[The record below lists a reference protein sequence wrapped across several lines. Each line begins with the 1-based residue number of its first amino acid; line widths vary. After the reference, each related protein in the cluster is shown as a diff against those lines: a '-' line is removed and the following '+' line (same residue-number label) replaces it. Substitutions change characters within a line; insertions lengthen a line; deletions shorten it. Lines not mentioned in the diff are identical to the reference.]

1 MVTRVNG
8 FSGMDIDSMVKSMM
22 ATKNLRLDR
31 LNQDKQV
38 LQWQRESYRD
48 LSSKLYDFR
57 VNKLTTKYGNPA
69 ALNANK
75 SVVSG
80 NTTAVKADATASA
93 TTVEMKVTV
102 EKLASAKTLE
112 TSGLGQGV
120 NRNTTL
126 ASLDGVELSAMSDED
141 RTAYLKKGFDIT
153 INGMTFKDKDGNSLF
168 NGSTT
173 ISSFISTINSSLSA
187 DVFASYDEATGKLS
201 LASRSGGAAGDIK
214 IETPAGKNSLI
225 ALFSKKTV
233 IETNGAGLDVTGTQ
247 TLGDLQKLKDGKDPE
262 PGAQMKGYSF
272 VINNATFVF
281 NETDTISSV
290 VSKINSKTQPGV
302 TASFDDKG
310 KLTFT
315 ADPGK
320 EIKMGGNSYEFLS
333 LFKGAVPFKE
343 DTNPLT
349 KVQDGVDAIVKVNN
363 QSLENIRKNT
373 FTINGVTLTLQE
385 ETVKNGVDNPVIIKN
400 QTDPDKALESIKG
413 FIDDYNNLIKSLNS
427 TIRETK
433 YKDFKPLT
441 DEQKKEMKE
450 SEIITWTEKSK
461 SGLLKN
467 NDIIKSVLSDM
478 RSIISEKLGPLNA
491 MGITTGLY
499 SENGKL
505 VIQDESKLRTA
516 LSSNPQAVIDL
527 LQGPDSAPNDGIFDK
542 LSDKVTAA
550 IQRIS
555 DRSGTNRFTT
565 DVTSTF
571 SEENTMGRQMKQY
584 NSRIAL
590 MQRNLASTEDRYYKQ
605 FAAMEKAMSNMQA
618 QSSSLLAKLG

>member
-31 LNQDKQV
+31 LNQDKQI

-57 VNKLTTKYGNPA
+57 INKLTTKYGNSS

-80 NTTAVKADATASA
+80 NTTAVKAEASASA
-93 TTVEMKVTV
+93 TTADMKVSV

-120 NRNTTL
+120 SRNTFL
-126 ASLDGVELSAMSDED
+126 ANLDGVEMSAMNESDLE
-141 RTAYLKKGFDIT
+141 AYLNKGFDIT
-153 INGMTFKDKDGNSLF
+153 INGVSFKDKDGNSLF
-168 NGSTT
+168 NGRTT
-173 ISSFISTINSSLSA
+173 ISSFISTVNSNLQA

-214 IETPAGKNSLI
+214 VETPSGKNSLI

-233 IETNGAGLDVTGTQ
+233 IETNGAGSSVTDTQ
-247 TLGDLQKLKDGKDPE
+247 TLGDLQKLKDGKAPE
-262 PGAQMKGYSF
+262 PGAPMKGYSF
-272 VINNATFVF
+272 IINGESFVF
-281 NETDTISSV
+281 SETESISSV
-290 VSKINSKTQPGV
+290 ISKINGSTKAGV
-302 TASFDDKG
+302 TAAFDQG
-310 KLTFT
+310 KLTIT
-315 ADPGK
+315 ANTGN
-320 EIKMGGNSYEFLS
+320 EIKMGGNAYEFLS

-343 DTNPLT
+343 DANALT
-349 KVQDGVDAIVKVNN
+349 KVKDGSDAIVKVND
-363 QSLENIRKNT
+363 QSLDNIRTNT
-373 FTINGVTLTLQE
+373 FTINGVQLTLQE
-385 ETVKNGVDNPVIIKN
+385 ETLKNGVDNPVIIKN

-433 YKDFKPLT
+433 YSDFKPLT
-441 DEQKKEMKE
+441 EEQKKEMKE
-450 SEIITWTEKSK
+450 SEILTWTDKAK

-478 RSIISEKLGPLNA
+478 RSIISEKLGPLNS

-505 VIQDESKLRTA
+505 VIKDEAKLKTA

-527 LQGPDSAPNDGIFDK
+527 FQGSDSAPNDGIFDK
-542 LSDKVTAA
+542 LADSASVA

-571 SEENTMGRQMKQY
+571 SEENPMGRQLKQY

-590 MQRNLASTEDRYYKQ
+590 MQRNIASTEDRYYKQ
-605 FAAMEKAMSNMQA
+605 FAAMEKAMSQMQS
-618 QSSSLLAKLG
+618 QSSSLLAQLGN

>member
-57 VNKLTTKYGNPA
+57 INKLTTKYGNSS
-69 ALNANK
+69 ALNANN

-80 NTTAVKADATASA
+80 NTTAVKAVASASA
-93 TTVEMKVTV
+93 TTAEMKVSV

-112 TSGLGQGV
+112 TSGLGQGIS
-120 NRNTTL
+120 RNTFL
-126 ASLDGVELSAMSDED
+126 ANLDGVELSAMNESDLE
-141 RTAYLKKGFDIT
+141 AYLKKGFDIT
-153 INGMTFKDKDGNSLF
+153 INGVSFKDKDGNSLF
-168 NGSTT
+168 NGRTT
-173 ISSFISTINSSLSA
+173 ISSFISTVNSNSQA

-214 IETPAGKNSLI
+214 VETPSGKNSLI

-233 IETNGAGLDVTGTQ
+233 IETNGAGENVTGNQ
-247 TLGDLQKLKDGKDPE
+247 TLADLQKLKDGKDPE
-262 PGAQMKGYSF
+262 PDAPMKGYSF
-272 VINNATFVF
+272 MINGASFVF
-281 NETDTISSV
+281 NETETISSV
-290 VSKINSKTQPGV
+290 VSKINSSTQAGV
-302 TASFDDKG
+302 VAAFDDKG
-310 KLTFT
+310 KLTIT
-315 ADPGK
+315 ANSGN

-343 DTNPLT
+343 DANAL
-349 KVQDGVDAIVKVNN
+349 KQVKDGLDAKVKVNG
-363 QSLENIRKNT
+363 QSLENIRTNT
-373 FTINGVTLTLQE
+373 FTINGVQLTLQE
-385 ETVKNGVDNPVIIKN
+385 ETDVDNPVIIKN

-433 YKDFKPLT
+433 YADFKPLT

-450 SEIITWTEKSK
+450 SEILTWTDKAK

-467 NDIIKSVLSDM
+467 NDIIKSLLSDM
-478 RSIISEKLGPLNA
+478 RSIISEKLGPLNSI
-491 MGITTGLY
+491 GITTGLY

-505 VIQDESKLRTA
+505 VIKDEAKLKTA

-527 LQGPDSAPNDGIFDK
+527 FQGADSAPNDGIFDK
-542 LSDKVTAA
+542 LADKASVA

-571 SEENTMGRQMKQY
+571 SEENPMGRQLKQY

-590 MQRNLASTEDRYYKQ
+590 MQRNIASTEDRYYKQ
-605 FAAMEKAMSNMQA
+605 FAAMEKAMSQMQS
-618 QSSSLLAKLG
+618 QSASLLAKLGN